1 MATNAE
7 LHPDITPRPN
17 IDRKEISSVK
27 TESAKRSIMRSRRV
41 FPHPTKPVSMLPD
54 VESEALCTFC
64 EQVHRWRP
72 RQARWVEAIAPDDWI
87 ENQ

>member
-1 MATNAE
+1 
-7 LHPDITPRPN
+7 LGVLLITCPVTSKEFSTGVQ
-17 IDRKEISSVK
+17 ID
-27 TESAKRSIMRSRRV
+27 SRDA
-41 FPHPTKPVSMLPD
+41 SMLPD

-72 RQARWVEAIAPDDWI
+72 RQARWVEAIGPDDWI